1 MNSVTSQGSLGS
13 FSNSGYSASEL
24 QMRRMSG
31 LIPTFIAENEDHD
44 PEEDSPRGLFG
55 YNPRTGSFT
64 LENVKQTQR
73 ELRPR
78 SPSVLGLGN
87 VEAEGLET
95 QTPSPTLLGGGGFE
109 QQDTPSDI
117 V

>member
-1 MNSVTSQGSLGS
+1 MNSITSQGSLGS
-13 FSNSGYSASEL
+13 FSNSGYSASEVS

-31 LIPTFIAENEDHD
+31 LIPTFMAENEDHD

-64 LENVKQTQR
+64 LENVKQR

-87 VEAEGLET
+87 VEVEGLE
-95 QTPSPTLLGGGGFE
+95 TPSPTLPGGGGLE
-109 QQDTPSDI
+109 QQDAPSDL

>member
-64 LENVKQTQR
+64 LENLKHPQR

-87 VEAEGLET
+87 NTEAEGPDT
-95 QTPSPTLLGGGGFE
+95 QTPSPGGGGL
-109 QQDTPSDI
+109 QQQGSDL

>member
-1 MNSVTSQGSLGS
+1 
-13 FSNSGYSASEL
+13 
-24 QMRRMSG
+24 MRRMSG

-87 VEAEGLET
+87 VEAERYQYVWKLVLPGPRSSLN
-95 QTPSPTLLGGGGFE
+95 PRGPRKL
-109 QQDTPSDI
+109 P
-117 V
+117 